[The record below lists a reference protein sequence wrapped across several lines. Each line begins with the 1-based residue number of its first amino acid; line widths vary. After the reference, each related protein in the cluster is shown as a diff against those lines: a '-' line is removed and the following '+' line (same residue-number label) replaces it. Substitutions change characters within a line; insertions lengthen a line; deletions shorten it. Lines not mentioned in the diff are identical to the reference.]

1 MSDNRPAIRILI
13 VDDHPVL
20 RAGVAAMLGNHPD
33 LLVVGE
39 AGDGTEA
46 LDQFRAMH
54 PDVVVMDLQMPG
66 MNGVEATAAIRA
78 EAPSAKILVLT
89 TYAGDAQ
96 AVRAL
101 RAGATGYLLKNSLR
115 TQIVDAVRAV
125 HTGKRHIDPD
135 VSEQI
140 ALHVADDPL
149 TERELSVLQLVA
161 QGHANKQ
168 AAAALGLAEET
179 VKAHLK
185 NIFVKLDVDD
195 RTRAV
200 TVAMER
206 GILGT

>member
-1 MSDNRPAIRILI
+1 MRENSPAIRVLI

-20 RAGVAAMLGNHPD
+20 RAGVAAMLGNHSD
-33 LLVVGE
+33 MVVVGE
-39 AGDGTEA
+39 AGDGAEA
-46 LDQFRAMH
+46 LDQFRTLH

-66 MNGVEATAAIRA
+66 TNGVEATAAIRA

-89 TYAGDAQ
+89 TYAGDVQ

-115 TQIVDAVRAV
+115 TGIVDAVRSV
-125 HTGKRHIDPD
+125 HAGRRHIDPA

-149 TERELSVLQLVA
+149 TERELSVLELVA
-161 QGHANKQ
+161 LGHANKQ
-168 AAAALGLAEET
+168 AAAELGLAEET

-185 NIFVKLDVDD
+185 NIFLKLDVND

-200 TVAMER
+200 TVAIER
-206 GILGT
+206 GILGG

>member
-1 MSDNRPAIRILI
+1 VSEDRPPIRILI

-20 RAGVAAMLGNHPD
+20 RAGVAAMLGNQSD
-33 LLVVGE
+33 VLVIGE
-39 AGDGTEA
+39 AGDGAEA
-46 LDQFRAMH
+46 LEQFRSLH

-66 MNGVEATAAIRA
+66 MNGVEATTAIRA

-125 HTGKRHIDPD
+125 HAGKRHIDPD

-140 ALHVADDPL
+140 ALHVADEPL
-149 TERELSVLQLVA
+149 TERELSVLELVA

-185 NIFVKLDVDD
+185 NIFVKLDVND

-206 GILGT
+206 GMLGT

>member
-1 MSDNRPAIRILI
+1 MSDNPPAIRILI

-20 RAGVAAMLGNHPD
+20 RAGVAAMLGNQGD
-33 LLVVGE
+33 LIVVGE
-39 AGDGTEA
+39 AGDGAEA
-46 LDQFRAMH
+46 LELFRALH
-54 PDVVVMDLQMPG
+54 PDVIVMDLQMPG
-66 MNGVEATAAIRA
+66 MNGIDATLAIRA

-115 TQIVDAVRAV
+115 TQIVDAVRSV
-125 HTGKRHIDPD
+125 HAGKRHIDSD

-149 TERELSVLQLVA
+149 TERELSVLELVA
-161 QGHANKQ
+161 QGHANRQ

-179 VKAHLK
+179 IKAHLK
-185 NIFVKLDVDD
+185 NIFLKLDVND

-206 GILGT
+206 GIIGT

>member
-1 MSDNRPAIRILI
+1 MSDNPPAIRILV

-20 RAGVAAMLGNHPD
+20 RAGVAAMLENQTD
-33 LLVVGE
+33 LAVVGE
-39 AGDGTEA
+39 AADGAEA
-46 LDQFRAMH
+46 LSQFRALQ
-54 PDVVVMDLQMPG
+54 PDVVIMDLQMPR
-66 MNGVEATAAIRA
+66 MNGIEATMAIRA

-89 TYAGDAQ
+89 TYAGDVQ

-115 TQIVDAVRAV
+115 TQIVDAVRSV
-125 HTGKRHIDPD
+125 HAGRRHIAPD

-140 ALHVADDPL
+140 ALHVADEQL
-149 TERELSVLQLVA
+149 TERELSVLELIA
-161 QGHANKQ
+161 LGHANKE
-168 AAAALGLAEET
+168 AAAELGLAEET

-185 NIFVKLDVDD
+185 NIFLKLDVND

-206 GILGT
+206 GILEI

>member
-1 MSDNRPAIRILI
+1 MNKNRPAVRILI

-20 RAGVAAMLGNHPD
+20 RAGVAAMLDNQPD

-39 AGDGTEA
+39 AGDGAEA
-46 LDQFRAMH
+46 LEQFRALH

-66 MNGVEATAAIRA
+66 MNGVEATMAIRA

-96 AVRAL
+96 ALRAL

-125 HTGKRHIDPD
+125 HAGKRHIDPG

-149 TERELSVLQLVA
+149 TERERSVLELVA

-168 AAAALGLAEET
+168 AAATLGLAEET

-185 NIFVKLDVDD
+185 NIFVKLDVND

-206 GILGT
+206 GILGA

>member
-1 MSDNRPAIRILI
+1 MSDTSPAIRILI

-20 RAGVAAMLGNHPD
+20 RAGVAAMLGNQPD
-33 LLVVGE
+33 LRVVGE
-39 AGDGTEA
+39 AGDGAEA
-46 LDQFRAMH
+46 VDLFRELH
-54 PDVVVMDLQMPG
+54 PDVIVMDLQMPG
-66 MNGVEATAAIRA
+66 MNGIEATLAIRA

-115 TQIVDAVRAV
+115 TQIVDAVRSV
-125 HTGKRHIDPD
+125 HAGKRHIDPD

-149 TERELSVLQLVA
+149 TERELSVLELVA
-161 QGHANKQ
+161 QGHANRQ

-179 VKAHLK
+179 IKAHLK
-185 NIFVKLDVDD
+185 NIFLKLDVND

-206 GILGT
+206 GIIGT

>member
-1 MSDNRPAIRILI
+1 MSEDRPPIRILI

-20 RAGVAAMLGNHPD
+20 RAGVAAMLGNQSD
-33 LLVVGE
+33 LLVIGE
-39 AGDGTEA
+39 AGDGAEA
-46 LDQFRAMH
+46 LEQFRSLH

-66 MNGVEATAAIRA
+66 MNGVEATTAIRA

-125 HTGKRHIDPD
+125 HAGKRHIDPD

-140 ALHVADDPL
+140 ALHVADEPL
-149 TERELSVLQLVA
+149 TERELSVLELVA

-185 NIFVKLDVDD
+185 NIFIKLDVND

-206 GILGT
+206 GMLGT

>member
-1 MSDNRPAIRILI
+1 MSEDRPPIRILI

-20 RAGVAAMLGNHPD
+20 RAGVAAMLGNQSD
-33 LLVVGE
+33 LLVIGE
-39 AGDGTEA
+39 AGDGAEA
-46 LDQFRAMH
+46 LEQFRSLY

-125 HTGKRHIDPD
+125 HAGKRHIDPD

-140 ALHVADDPL
+140 ALHVADEPL
-149 TERELSVLQLVA
+149 TERELSVLELVA

-185 NIFVKLDVDD
+185 NIFVKLDVND

-206 GILGT
+206 GMLGT